1 MRYFSALWAR
11 MYRFSA
17 NSRATISSTAI
28 FLSQQSR
35 QYFSSPRG
43 SETSFAPQSA
53 HRDLATDF
61 RGIPCIVNCKL
72 MQRPTHAGLRHLAL
86 NVRRF
91 DEMKRFYVEL
101 LGFAVEWEPDADN
114 VYLSSG
120 IDNLALHRAPM
131 AVQPP
136 AASPLDHLGLIV
148 REAEDVDRW
157 AAFLESRG
165 VAIDAKPRTHRD
177 GARSCYFRDPDGN
190 SVQIIHHPPI
200 SGR

>member
-1 MRYFSALWAR
+1 
-11 MYRFSA
+11 
-17 NSRATISSTAI
+17 
-28 FLSQQSR
+28 
-35 QYFSSPRG
+35 
-43 SETSFAPQSA
+43 
-53 HRDLATDF
+53 
-61 RGIPCIVNCKL
+61 

-91 DEMKRFYVEL
+91 DEMKRFYVNL

-120 IDNLALHRAPM
+120 IDNLALHRASIEAPLPVAPLPATPPRTAPPS
-131 AVQPP
+131 AV
-136 AASPLDHLGLIV
+136 SPLDHLGLIV

-165 VAIDAKPRTHRD
+165 VAIDATPRTHRD